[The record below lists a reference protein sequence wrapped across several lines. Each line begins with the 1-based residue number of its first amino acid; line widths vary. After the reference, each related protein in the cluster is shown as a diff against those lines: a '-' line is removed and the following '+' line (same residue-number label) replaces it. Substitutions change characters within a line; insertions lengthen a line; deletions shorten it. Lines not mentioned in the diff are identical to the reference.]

1 MCTLHIIIYTVHSA
15 FIYNIFF
22 SWLSY
27 TTLAGYII
35 YMYTCIAYIIYSY
48 LNVVATKDFHIYI
61 IMCYYSRDRTF
72 RK

>member
-15 FIYNIFF
+15 FIYKIFF

-27 TTLAGYII
+27 ATLAGYII

-48 LNVVATKDFHIYI
+48 LNVVATNDFHIYI
-61 IMCYYSRDRTF
+61 IMCYYS
-72 RK
+72 